1 MKKIVLSISSFIFL
15 SGILFAQEKEIDAA
29 LSAYESKNNTAAK
42 SELAKVAGQIDSNTI
57 SPESKAKY
65 YFVSGQLAL
74 QSGNSMEAA
83 KQFGELAKYE
93 NGTMYSIKNKGTKQ
107 TEYYAT
113 SAEAEAAA
121 AKGDYSKVKEEKLS
135 PKYLI
140 DVEES
145 LRSLAQRTIEEG
157 NAAYTAGDNEKAG
170 SKFLEASYLIKAL
183 GGDSGLFKYNAAL
196 SYHRGSNYTKAFEI
210 YKELINDGY
219 TGESTSWVGKEKDSG
234 NEVSF
239 RSRAEADA
247 NPQVKLGLIT
257 GIKEVKSPS
266 IEKEI
271 YTNALKALGGAKKY
285 DEVVEKI
292 SAKYPNDT
300 EIQTLIGNIYHFA
313 GNDEQF
319 LNKLI
324 ENTKLDP
331 KNPTNFFN
339 IGVIYMNQNK
349 DAEAIQYFEKAIAA
363 DPKYKS
369 AYTNIAL
376 TKIKPEKEYV
386 ETINAN
392 LGNNAKERKIY
403 QEYTQKRKDLYM
415 EVIPYLEKA
424 FELDKTDY
432 EAAKALR
439 QAYQNVEMFDKEDQM
454 RAIEKSLE
462 NK

>member
-1 MKKIVLSISSFIFL
+1 MKKLVLSISSLVLL

-29 LSAYESKNNTAAK
+29 LSAYESKNNTAAQ
-42 SELAKVAGQIDSNTI
+42 SELSKVAGQIDSNTI

-65 YFVSGQLAL
+65 YYVSGQLAL
-74 QSGNSMEAA
+74 QGGKSMEAA

-93 NGTMYSIKNKGTKQ
+93 NGTMYSIKNKSTKQ

-113 SAEAEAAA
+113 QAEAEAAA
-121 AKGDYSKVKEEKLS
+121 AKGDYAKVKEEKLS
-135 PKYLI
+135 PKYLAG
-140 DVEES
+140 VEQD
-145 LRSLAQRTIEEG
+145 LRALAQKTVEEG
-157 NAAYTAGDNEKAG
+157 NAAYKSGDNEKAG
-170 SKFLEASYLIKAL
+170 SKFLEAAYLIKAM
-183 GGDSGLFKYNAAL
+183 GGDSGLFMYNAAL
-196 SYHRGSNYTKAFEI
+196 SYHRGEDYQKAFDT

-219 TGESTSWVGKEKDSG
+219 TGESTTWVGKEKDTG
-234 NEVSF
+234 NEISF
-239 RSRAEADA
+239 KTKAEADA

-257 GIKEVKSPS
+257 GIKEVKTPS
-266 IEKEI
+266 MEKEL
-271 YTNALKALGGAKKY
+271 YTNALKALSGAKKY
-285 DEVVEKI
+285 DDVVDKI
-292 SAKYPNDT
+292 AKKYPTDT

-313 GNDEQF
+313 GNDDKF
-319 LNKLI
+319 LSKLI

-331 KNPTNFFN
+331 KNATNFFN

-349 DAEAIQYFEKAIAA
+349 DAEAIQYFEKAIVA
-363 DPKYKS
+363 DPTYKS

-392 LGNNAKERKIY
+392 LGATPKERKIY

-424 FELDKTDY
+424 FNLDKTDY
-432 EAAKALR
+432 DAAKALR

-462 NK
+462 SK